1 MRKGDVAFHRVVSD
15 NYTMMLHLS
24 CYPCHLLVPVVLLL
38 SGGAKG
44 YEKRGGYIYPNH
56 CT

>member
-1 MRKGDVAFHRVVSD
+1 MRKGVVAFHRVVSE
-15 NYTMMLHLS
+15 NCTMVLLLS

-44 YEKRGGYIYPNH
+44 YEKRGGYSSLS
-56 CT
+56 